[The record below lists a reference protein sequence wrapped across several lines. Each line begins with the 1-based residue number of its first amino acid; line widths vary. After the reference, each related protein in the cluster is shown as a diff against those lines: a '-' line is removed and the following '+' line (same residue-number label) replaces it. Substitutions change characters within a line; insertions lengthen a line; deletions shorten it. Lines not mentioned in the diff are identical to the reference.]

1 MNLTKTQKTLLGI
14 VHFLPIIGLV
24 AYLVYFFSF
33 FLANIENL
41 QSNTGKPPSME
52 FFSGFIGVFVVLI
65 VTMLISIGVKIFDI
79 IHPTKSNKNDKSN
92 KVLIWVLLFIF
103 VGMIPEIVYYFL
115 EILPE
120 KKQEIATQ

>member
-14 VHFLPIIGLV
+14 VHFLPVIGLL

-33 FLANIENL
+33 FLANIEKL
-41 QSNTGKPPSME
+41 ESQAGKPPSME

-79 IHPTKSNKNDKSN
+79 IHLTKSNKNDKSN

-120 KKQEIATQ
+120 KKQEIA